1 MNKKLISFLLAFIIL
16 FTSLQ
21 PVMALSSDNYK
32 IKWLVDNNYVEGRG
46 EEGLELDKAITR
58 AEITKMLVVM
68 EGQRAKAKDLEKT
81 PSNFTDVKIDHWA
94 NGYINL
100 AYDKG
105 YIKGYED
112 QRFRPENQ
120 ITYEEI
126 ITILARLHPKFKESF
141 SLGDDWSKDFINF
154 ARENGILR
162 DIDLEGAYKEIA
174 IRQKAFEL
182 IYNLY
187 HSIDQENKIVV
198 ENKKPAKSTDNSWWD
213 WSLFLIPPIKEEE
226 TRPVEPTTYYEVR
239 FYTDGNLYARRSVKE
254 GDQVNKPSNPSKTGY
269 SFIGWIDDQGRAF
282 DFSTKIYRDQKLYG
296 QFIEDKIEEPS
307 EPRNISIDPIGPRT
321 FEDGSE
327 VTIPLFVRDENGLK
341 VKAELEVEGQPQGL
355 NLEGEALTG
364 TLEPLTWEKDEN
376 ERVFNIKVTATYEGA
391 ETSEEF
397 TLTIAKTEEAEPQV
411 TKLKFQLDSYEL
423 PLVDSK
429 TAIVFVEPTDIE
441 VTFELENKELAKLEE
456 ITSGNIGRKILPLKS
471 GTTKLVAKAG
481 DKISEATIII
491 NPVRVHFQAN
501 GGVFA
506 DGSDKLIVNSD
517 FEKINAPE
525 EPTREGYKFAGWYLD
540 DKFQKEF
547 DLNVS
552 RDMKFYKDAKKAFTY
567 VYAKWEENKT
577 MAEIYEPELISP
589 ESTRTYFSYKTGD
602 HYQKYFSNWSQLPQG
617 TKILPGDFVYDEN
630 GDGYVGKHKLTIE
643 YPDGSKD
650 FVQYR
655 ARNSEQD
662 PFKKAE
668 QLVKTVEGYDLTDP
682 DKVKTAEELIKDGA
696 QPAVDKLPEGQRK
709 SDLQARI
716 DEVLKNIEAAK
727 KDKITGKVSFY
738 VKNENPD
745 EKLVSSIK
753 LVATADNKEY
763 VFTENPYNNIS
774 KNNPFTYKEEG
785 DNALQSGQYNLIIE
799 GLKENDKVSFKNVS
813 NNNKSTIEIN
823 PNPGKGSDQFLVT
836 IKFDQ
841 KGDRI
846 TRFIEIER
854 AEDPVEEGLVS
865 GKYVLVDE
873 KGQVPGTLEGT
884 WVTSS
889 TADPD
894 PSTMTSSIMTLEIS
908 GDQVKIKDSKG
919 NYLAPK
925 GGNKNGI
932 KAGDYSWKLVKNED
946 DTISFL
952 GQGADTVVF
961 ANNTGDNGSGYR
973 AYKTST
979 VNNYPDTYPSK
990 FNLYKIGGGSGEED
1004 PKPDP
1009 EEENPSEP
1017 TTSVDPLIDENLDL
1031 SINPADVKFENG
1043 KLTIYNQE
1051 EGMNLAVELPT
1062 GKILAKDVPFH
1073 GRWSPHQGTFPIYP
1087 GDKIKVFRYEGNV
1100 RGPEVEITVEGQG
1113 DKRPADQVLRYGRQ
1127 NFSFIPTTRGNRIAY
1142 STEPFFTVEL
1152 EKPDGSFINVVATT
1166 LGQAN
1171 FDGLVLK
1178 AGDTYKVR
1186 IFDRNGKLVDL
1197 ADSNLFIDP
1206 SKNES
1211 SIKVINN

>member
-112 QRFRPENQ
+112 QSFRPENQ

-213 WSLFLIPPIKEEE
+213 WGLFLIPPIKEEE
-226 TRPVEPTTYYEVR
+226 TRPVESTTYYEVR

-327 VTIPLFVRDENGLK
+327 VTIPLFVRDKNGLK

-355 NLEGEALTG
+355 NLEGEALRG
-364 TLEPLTWEKDEN
+364 TLAPLTWEEGES

-397 TLTIAKTEEAEPQV
+397 TLTITRAEESEPQV

-456 ITSGNIGRKILPLKS
+456 ITSGNIGRRILPLKS

-552 RDMKFYKDAKKAFTY
+552 KDMQFYKDAKKAFTY
-567 VYAKWEENKT
+567 VYAKWEE
-577 MAEIYEPELISP
+577 A
-589 ESTRTYFSYKTGD
+589 
-602 HYQKYFSNWSQLPQG
+602 
-617 TKILPGDFVYDEN
+617 
-630 GDGYVGKHKLTIE
+630 
-643 YPDGSKD
+643 
-650 FVQYR
+650 
-655 ARNSEQD
+655 
-662 PFKKAE
+662 
-668 QLVKTVEGYDLTDP
+668 
-682 DKVKTAEELIKDGA
+682 
-696 QPAVDKLPEGQRK
+696 
-709 SDLQARI
+709 
-716 DEVLKNIEAAK
+716 KN
-727 KDKITGKVSFY
+727 DKITGKVSFF

-763 VFTENPYNNIS
+763 IFTENPYNEHS
-774 KNNPFTYKEEG
+774 KNNPFTYKKEG

-836 IKFDQ
+836 INFDQ

-884 WVTSS
+884 WVTRS

-990 FNLYKIGGGSGEED
+990 FNLYKIGGASGEED

-1062 GKILAKDVPFH
+1062 GKILTKNVPSH
-1073 GRWSPHQGTFPIYP
+1073 GRWSPLQGTFPIYP

-1127 NFSFIPTTRGNRIAY
+1127 HFAFIPTARDTRIAY

-1206 SKNES
+1206 SKNQS
-1211 SIKVINN
+1211 SIRVYK

>member
-21 PVMALSSDNYK
+21 PVMAKSSDNYK

-112 QRFRPENQ
+112 QSFRPENQ

-213 WSLFLIPPIKEEE
+213 WGLFLIPPIKEEE

-307 EPRNISIDPIGPRT
+307 EPRNISIDPIGPRS

-327 VTIPLFVRDENGLK
+327 VIIPLFVRDENGLK

-355 NLEGEALTG
+355 NLEGEALRG
-364 TLEPLTWEKDEN
+364 TLAPLTWEEGES
-376 ERVFNIKVTATYEGA
+376 ERVFNIKITATFENAKA
-391 ETSEEF
+391 EEEF
-397 TLTIAKTEEAEPQV
+397 ILTIAKTEEDEPQV
-411 TKLKFQLDSYEL
+411 TKLKFQFVTYEF
-423 PLVDSK
+423 PLVASK
-429 TAIVFVEPTDIE
+429 TAIVFVEPEDTE
-441 VTFELENKELAKLEE
+441 VSFKLEDSSLANLEE
-456 ITSGNIGRKILPLKS
+456 ITSGNIGRRILPLKS
-471 GTTKLVAKAG
+471 GTTKLIAKAG
-481 DKISEATIII
+481 DKISEATIKI
-491 NPVRVHFQAN
+491 NPLQVHFKAN

-517 FEKINAPE
+517 FGKINPPE
-525 EPTREGYKFAGWYLD
+525 EPKRPGYKFAGWYLD

-552 RDMKFYKDAKKAFTY
+552 GDMQFYKDAKKAFTY
-567 VYAKWEENKT
+567 VYAKWEE
-577 MAEIYEPELISP
+577 A
-589 ESTRTYFSYKTGD
+589 
-602 HYQKYFSNWSQLPQG
+602 
-617 TKILPGDFVYDEN
+617 
-630 GDGYVGKHKLTIE
+630 
-643 YPDGSKD
+643 
-650 FVQYR
+650 
-655 ARNSEQD
+655 
-662 PFKKAE
+662 
-668 QLVKTVEGYDLTDP
+668 
-682 DKVKTAEELIKDGA
+682 
-696 QPAVDKLPEGQRK
+696 
-709 SDLQARI
+709 
-716 DEVLKNIEAAK
+716 KN
-727 KDKITGKVSFY
+727 DKITGKVSFF

-763 VFTENPYNNIS
+763 IFTENPYNEYS

-785 DNALQSGQYNLIIE
+785 EKAIASGQYKLVIE
-799 GLKENDKVSFKNVS
+799 GLKENDQVSFKDVS
-813 NNNKSTIEIN
+813 NINKSTIEIN
-823 PNPGKGSDQFLVT
+823 PNPAKDSDPILVT
-836 IKFDQ
+836 INFDQ

-854 AEDPVEEGLVS
+854 EEDLEEEGLVS

-873 KGQVPGTLEGT
+873 KGQVPGVLDGT
-884 WVTSS
+884 WVSRS
-889 TADPD
+889 DAKEDPR
-894 PSTMTSSIMTLEIS
+894 TMTSSIMTLEID

-932 KAGDYSWKLVKNED
+932 KAGDYSWKLVKNAD
-946 DTISFL
+946 GTISFL
-952 GQGADTVVF
+952 GQDADTVIF
-961 ANNTGDNGSGYR
+961 ANNTGANSKGYR

-979 VNNYPDTYPSK
+979 VENYPDSYPSK
-990 FNLYKIGGGSGEED
+990 FNFYKLGGDSEETD

-1017 TTSVDPLIDENLDL
+1017 TTSVDPLIDEKLALELNLG
-1031 SINPADVKFENG
+1031 DVKYENG
-1043 KLTIYNQE
+1043 VLTIYNQK
-1051 EGMNLAVELPT
+1051 EGMKLAVELPT
-1062 GKILAKDVPFH
+1062 GKILTKNVPFH
-1073 GRWSPHQGTFPIYP
+1073 GRWSPLQGTFPIYP

-1100 RGPEVEITVEGQG
+1100 RGPEVEITVDGQG
-1113 DKRPADQVLRYGRQ
+1113 DKRPADQILRYGRQ
-1127 NFSFIPTTRGNRIAY
+1127 DFSFIPTVRDTRIAY

-1152 EKPDGSFINVVATT
+1152 EKPDGSFINVVANS

-1178 AGDTYKVR
+1178 AGEIYKVR

-1197 ADSNLFIDP
+1197 ADSNLFKDP
-1206 SKNES
+1206 SKNQS
-1211 SIKVINN
+1211 SIRVYK